1 MDGTK
6 SMYNIEMFINLSI
19 NSLVWAFPS
28 LPTDLSN
35 LFGTTVFITKFYA
48 VSSLLLNASTVF
60 EFW

>member
-1 MDGTK
+1 
-6 SMYNIEMFINLSI
+6 MFINLSI

-35 LFGTTVFITKFYA
+35 PFGTTVFITKFYA
-48 VSSLLLNASTVF
+48 VSSLLFSASTAV